1 MYEEEM
7 PKVSNLY
14 SNLKGSNEFIIPKM
28 FILTRLNK
36 DRGPTRNPAVTRLFR
51 PSVLLYTRS

>member
-28 FILTRLNK
+28 FILMRLNK
-36 DRGPTRNPAVTRLFR
+36 ARSPTRNPAVTRIFG
-51 PSVLLYTRS
+51 PSVRLSTL

>member
-7 PKVSNLY
+7 SKVSNLY
-14 SNLKGSNEFIIPKM
+14 SNLKGSNEFIIPNM

-36 DRGPTRNPAVTRLFR
+36 DRCPTRNPAVTQIFG
-51 PSVLLYTRS
+51 PSVRLSTRS

>member
-7 PKVSNLY
+7 TKVSNLY

-36 DRGPTRNPAVTRLFR
+36 DRGPTRNPAGTRIFVPTVRL
-51 PSVLLYTRS
+51 STRS